1 MKDTHLIEIFNR
13 MIDDARMSR
22 VLANFYLKIQK

>member
-13 MIDDARMSR
+13 MIDDDRMSR